1 MGLLNPG
8 KFEEDDSSIASAPAA
23 QATPA
28 KTSPT
33 SSPSA
38 NKGTSRMATN
48 PNIPTTKV
56 TTGVIRG
63 SYVKIFKA
71 ELPKNAP
78 PGAEP
83 KFSMTLLISKDD
95 TVTLEK
101 IAKAQQTAVALKW
114 PNKAPAKIHTTLH
127 DGDEPRESNGE
138 AYGDEC
144 KGHMVMTV
152 SSKYKPRCIDRDGNE
167 IIDPSQVGS
176 GDYFKASI
184 NFYGYSAQGKN
195 GVSAGLNNLLFWE
208 KGISLGGQGS
218 CEEDFAEDLNR

>member
-8 KFEEDDSSIASAPAA
+8 KFEEEESSTPAT

-28 KTSPT
+28 NTTLSPT
-33 SSPSA
+33 PTPSI

-48 PNIPTTKV
+48 TSIPTTKV
-56 TTGVIRG
+56 ATGVIRG

-71 ELPKNAP
+71 ELPKNAA

-83 KFSMTLLISKDD
+83 KFSMTLLIRKDD
-95 TVTLEK
+95 TATLDK

-114 PNKAPAKIHTTLH
+114 PNKAPAKVHTTLH

-138 AYGDEC
+138 AYGVEC

-152 SSKYKPRCIDRDGNE
+152 SSKFKPRIIDRDSNE

-195 GVSAGLNNLLFWE
+195 GVSAGLNNLLFWD
-208 KGISLGGQGS
+208 KGVSLGGQGS
-218 CEEDFAEDLNR
+218 AEEDFASDLNN